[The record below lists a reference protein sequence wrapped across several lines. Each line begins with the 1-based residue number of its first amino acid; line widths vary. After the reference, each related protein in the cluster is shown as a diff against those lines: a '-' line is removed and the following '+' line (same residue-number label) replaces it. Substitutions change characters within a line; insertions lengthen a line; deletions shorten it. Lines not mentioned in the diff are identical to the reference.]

1 MPVAHLTSEYRCPVM
16 TKMAGK
22 VIFGAIA
29 FALALLVATAGY
41 QIVAGENDPK
51 QSDGKVAASGD
62 KGTIS
67 NSKWFADP
75 KRGWIRS
82 DEREEQQKRRA
93 AEQDRGKN
101 SAREKANRV
110 IWEY

>member
-1 MPVAHLTSEYRCPVM
+1 M

-22 VIFGAIA
+22 AIFGAIA
-29 FALALLVATAGY
+29 FALALFVATAGY
-41 QIVAGENDPK
+41 QIVAGENDSK
-51 QSDGKVAASGD
+51 QGDGKVPASD
-62 KGTIS
+62 KGTVS

-82 DEREEQQKRRA
+82 DERKEQQKRRA
-93 AEQDRGKN
+93 AEQERGEG
-101 SAREKANRV
+101 SNRSKSNAM